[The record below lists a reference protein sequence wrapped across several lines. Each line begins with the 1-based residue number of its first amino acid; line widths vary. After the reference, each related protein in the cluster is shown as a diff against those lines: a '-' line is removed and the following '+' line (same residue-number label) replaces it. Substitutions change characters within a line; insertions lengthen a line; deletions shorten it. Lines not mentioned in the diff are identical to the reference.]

1 MKFALRSPL
10 TCLSLV
16 GTTLLSLL
24 LPLSPIGG
32 VARADLGQVPGRA
45 TQFAFIIDDS
55 GSMSLVTR
63 DGPAADPDR
72 LAVFATKSLMS
83 ALDDR
88 EEATIVR
95 LNGPNQREPIPPI
108 MQLIDNRQRLD
119 SMLDLKGPVAAY
131 QGKETPCKSALEA
144 TKQQLNAAFRQ
155 DAMQV
160 AVFMSDGACSGG
172 EFSAP
177 DFLKNLKSHE
187 AGQFQFYLLRWRGR
201 PYSKTLVELADLTG
215 GIAVEVGA
223 TDPNELLQ
231 PLASVLSRSQG
242 YESYMLSSRSN
253 KMAAH
258 IGARRIRLL
267 AVAPDLGQDLTIS
280 LSGDAGGVGPTVL
293 GKARAGLHQF
303 EAGNKY
309 RYTALDYRP
318 GSTPVTVSVAGAGPE
333 WRVIALPE
341 YRLHSRLKI
350 MSGECLLNG
359 PEARVVE
366 VGTSVCVA
374 VELVNEENVLVT
386 QDVAGP
392 MTRASVSYRGPGGAA
407 EVELPASRKGDAPV
421 FVLERAN
428 VVEGDH
434 VFTPAIRLG
443 AGVGDKT
450 GILLPGPPRT
460 LQAASLKVELEP
472 KRLDLGELLP
482 GSEQN
487 HQLKIDG
494 NFPPGKG
501 KLVVD
506 ARKELP
512 SCLIF
517 TLNGAKEGELQ
528 PISAGQSYNIGVKVL
543 PYCGPEVFRKD
554 LETSLRIEF
563 AQAAA
568 DIPLPKLVL
577 PVHFALVND
586 LKVPSELTVTVKG
599 GETGMLELV
608 PDGSLLKQVAFDALV
623 PDHGDREGWPP
634 DADELQLA
642 FIDDADHEVWDGEVY
657 ASSAPATFGK
667 GPDGKV
673 KPMKLRVESDA
684 CCNGGS
690 YRTEMALVP
699 KGSDLPPIRVPL
711 TVNVEPAG
719 FWACHSQWIIPVLWF
734 LLGML
739 VLWYLFSMYQHS
751 QFINRDKLNNRIG
764 QLRWSEYGE
773 PIENPNRQPFT
784 QPVLNGF
791 KFGARFKAWIR
802 ANPLVFGL
810 PGKVYRETLSFSV
823 ARSGVT
829 AELSRLRNTQQA
841 VALNPG
847 EHLHKIYLDNFNN
860 FFFVPSR
867 GKVLS
872 YQVIEPELSVD
883 SEANQP
889 PKMVQASSIR
899 LTQGDPSETDAVAGW
914 HFGRG

>member
-1 MKFALRSPL
+1 MR
-10 TCLSLV
+10 TSLIR
-16 GTTLLSLL
+16 TTVASLL
-24 LPLSPIGG
+24 LMLVLPTTS
-32 VARADLGQVPGRA
+32 VRADLGQVPGRA

-55 GSMSLVTR
+55 GSMRYQTK

-72 LAVFATKSLMS
+72 LAVFATRSLMS

-95 LNGPNQREPIPPI
+95 LNGPNQNEPIPPI
-108 MQLIDNRQRLD
+108 MQLVDNRQRLE
-119 SMLDLKGPVAAY
+119 SMLALEGPLAGY
-131 QGKETPCKSALEA
+131 QGNETPCKSALEA
-144 TKQQLNAAFRQ
+144 TKQKLNAAFRP

-242 YESYMLSSRSN
+242 YESYMLSPRSN
-253 KMAAH
+253 KMGAH

-267 AVAPDLGQDLTIS
+267 AVAPDLGQDLKIS
-280 LSGDAGGVGPTVL
+280 LTGDAGGAGPTVL
-293 GKARAGLHQF
+293 GAARSGLHQF
-303 EAGNKY
+303 EGGNRY

-318 GSTPVTVSVAGAGPE
+318 GSTPVTVSVTGAGPD

-341 YRLHSRLKI
+341 YRLHSQLKI

-374 VELVNEENVLVT
+374 VELVNEENVVVT

-392 MTRASVSYRGPGGAA
+392 MTRASVTYRAPGGAA
-407 EVELPASRKGDAPV
+407 DVELPASRKGDAPV

-443 AGVGDKT
+443 AGAGEKS
-450 GILLPGPPRT
+450 GILLPGPPKT

-472 KRLDLGELLP
+472 KRLDLGDLLP
-482 GSEQN
+482 GTEQN

-506 ARKELP
+506 ARKDLP

-517 TLNGAKEGELQ
+517 TLNGTKEGELQ
-528 PISAGQSYNIGVKVL
+528 PISPGQSYNVGVKVL
-543 PYCGPEVFRKD
+543 PYCGPELFRRD

-563 AQAAA
+563 QQASA

-577 PVHFALVND
+577 PVHLVLIND
-586 LKVPSELTVTVKG
+586 LKMPSELTVTVLG
-599 GETGMLELV
+599 GESGFIELQ
-608 PDGSLLKQVAFDALV
+608 PEGSLLKQVAFDALL
-623 PDHGDREGWPP
+623 PDRGDREGWPP

-642 FIDDADHEVWDGEVY
+642 FIDDAEHEVWDGEVY

-673 KPMKLRVESDA
+673 KPMKVRVESDA

-690 YRTEMALVP
+690 YKTEMALVP

-711 TVNVEPAG
+711 TVNVQPAG

-739 VLWYLFSMYQHS
+739 ILWYLFSMYQHS
-751 QFINRDKLNNRIG
+751 EFIERELVRNRLAQLKWNDYGDPVVDTNRRDCDRAIMSKLR
-764 QLRWSEYGE
+764 
-773 PIENPNRQPFT
+773 
-784 QPVLNGF
+784 
-791 KFGARFKAWIR
+791 FGPRLKAWLR

-810 PGKVYRETLSFSV
+810 PGKAYRETLALTVSSKEVRGEFS
-823 ARSGVT
+823 RHR
-829 AELSRLRNTQQA
+829 ETQKLA
-841 VALNPG
+841 FEKPG
-847 EHLHKIYLDNFNN
+847 EHTDRLYIDAGGQ
-860 FFFVPSR
+860 FFFVPRR
-867 GKVLS
+867 GSLQGYKVR
-872 YQVIEPELSVD
+872 EPRVA
-883 SEANQP
+883 SESDNNASH
-889 PKMVQASSIR
+889 PKLASGSKVVL
-899 LTQGDPSETDAVAGW
+899 LTGDPSIANSSAGW
-914 HFGRG
+914 RLGS